1 MHDSNCVKSQLSI
14 MTANSRGAT
23 TLHINPV
30 QIRALALVCAETT
43 DHQIQLSRGATALL
57 THFLNLKLRHMENLK
72 KYNEIFTEVFGVK
85 PEALDASFCKENVAA
100 WDSVHQLNLV
110 TLAEETFDVM
120 LDPEDIL
127 GFTSYE
133 AGKEILRRQD
143 VEL

>member
-1 MHDSNCVKSQLSI
+1 MGN
-14 MTANSRGAT
+14 
-23 TLHINPV
+23 
-30 QIRALALVCAETT
+30 
-43 DHQIQLSRGATALL
+43 
-57 THFLNLKLRHMENLK
+57 LN

-85 PEALDASFCKENVAA
+85 PEALDANFSKENVES

-127 GFTSYE
+127 AFTSYE